1 MSKKRTILSIIQNES
16 HAVKARPSQEIR
28 VTIHTPEN
36 VAENIRRQK
45 INRIYDILNPKTSC

>member
-1 MSKKRTILSIIQNES
+1 MSDT
-16 HAVKARPSQEIR
+16 VKMIAQDRKTPIKTMVSNGIR

-36 VAENIRRQK
+36 VAENIKRQK